1 MNVLRLA
8 TAGSVDD
15 GKSTLIGRLLVDSR
29 AVLEDQLA
37 AARQASARRGAEGLD
52 LALLTDGLRAEREQ
66 GITIDV
72 AYRYFA
78 TPRRK
83 FVIADCPGHF
93 QYTRN
98 MVTGVSTADAAVI
111 LVDVTKDLQE
121 QTRRHCSIA
130 SLLRVPHLVVCV
142 NKMDLVAYS
151 ESAFRAVARRVQ
163 ELAGALQLAD
173 VAVIPISALQGDN
186 VVEPSAR
193 MPWHRGRCLL
203 AHLESV
209 EPPCASRPAPLR
221 LPIQSTI
228 LPRGAGGG
236 GARCYTGHLAC
247 GSLREG
253 DEVVVLPAGTRTRV
267 ASLYAGGRPLA
278 RAEGPASITVG
289 LADEVDVARGDMLA
303 SPAAPPRVGSELEA
317 SVCWMS
323 PVPLTPGSRYLLR
336 QTTLETRC
344 VVESVRHKLDIRGL
358 REVPAGQGV
367 GLNDFAVVR
376 IRASRPLCA
385 DPYRENRATGSFIL
399 IDETTNATMG
409 AGMIL

>member
-29 AVLEDQLA
+29 AILEDQLA
-37 AARQASARRGAEGLD
+37 AARQASLRRGGEGLD

-78 TPRRK
+78 TARRK

-111 LVDVTKDLQE
+111 LVDVAKDLQE
-121 QTRRHCSIA
+121 QTRRHCFVA

-151 ESAFRAVARRVQ
+151 EAAFVSISRRIG
-163 ELAGALQLAD
+163 ELARALQLAD

-186 VVEPSAR
+186 VVEPSLR
-193 MPWHRGRCLL
+193 MPWYRGRSLL
-203 AHLESV
+203 DHLESV
-209 EPPCASRPAPLR
+209 EPPCVSRPAPLR
-221 LPIQSTI
+221 LPVQSTI
-228 LPRGAGGG
+228 LPRVPGAGPS
-236 GARCYTGHLAC
+236 RCYAGHLSC
-247 GSLREG
+247 GSIAEG
-253 DEVVVLPAGTRTRV
+253 DEVLVLPAGTRTRV
-267 ASLYAGGRPLA
+267 ASLSAGGRPLSRVA
-278 RAEGPASITVG
+278 GPASITVG
-289 LADEVDVARGDMLA
+289 LADELDVARGDMLA
-303 SPAAPPRVGSELEA
+303 CPAAPPRVGTEFDA
-317 SVCWMS
+317 SICWMS
-323 PVPLTPGSRYLLR
+323 PAALIPNRRYLLR
-336 QTTLETRC
+336 QTTVETRC
-344 VVESVRHKLDIRGL
+344 VVVSVSHKLDINAL
-358 REVPAGQGV
+358 VEAPAGDGV
-367 GLNDFAVVR
+367 GLNEFAVVR
-376 IRASRPLCA
+376 LRTSRPICH

-399 IDETTNATMG
+399 IDEATNATMG